1 MATTLSS
8 GLDAS
13 DHYNL
18 LLGEW
23 GITDDSDL
31 DPDLF
36 DMLFEEVQ
44 RRSGS
49 PTGSPPGSPAPS
61 HCPLDPLPSTVAL
74 PTEICRVT
82 REKGKEEEADPD
94 EDDPRRHCQ
103 ICGEPYR
110 GVHTPMALPCAHMFC
125 SVCLAGWEKS
135 RKEDGK
141 SPECPTCR
149 YQYTEEDLLDD
160 HDGPDLIHVSPPV
173 TRPAPKR
180 KRATAKAKPS
190 PKRRRQ

>member
-1 MATTLSS
+1 MATL

-49 PTGSPPGSPAPS
+49 PTGSPAGSPAGSPPGSPAPH
-61 HCPLDPLPSTVAL
+61 HCPLTPV
-74 PTEICRVT
+74 

-94 EDDPRRHCQ
+94 EDDPRKHCQ

-125 SVCLAGWEKS
+125 SVCVASWEKR
-135 RKEDGK
+135 RKEDGE
-141 SPECPTCR
+141 SACCPDCR
-149 YQYTEEDLLDD
+149 YQYTEEELLDD
-160 HDGPDLIHVSPPV
+160 HDGPDLIPVSPPV
-173 TRPAPKR
+173 PRLAPKR
-180 KRATAKAKPS
+180 KRARASRAAKAKPS